1 MIKCEIIVDGYLYG
15 ITNDLKNWDDV
26 MVSIKRGNYDGVVR
40 SFSSKFEFVN
50 SAYAI
55 LKKQFRDKYLGAA
68 ATIVI
73 SRRNN
78 SWTWNELFR
87 CSLDFSTYEDDG
99 RTLFINAIDDSL
111 ASLIKAKRGTKYE
124 YSMDVIK
131 DDKKLWYDGL
141 EMSESVNWQVSG
153 NSIDGSTDVDVP
165 ISAQIREQVFPL
177 YVGSSEQNVGN
188 RFLIGDTPPGLIS
201 DKPDSYLIKSI
212 SSGGMEVHVDMTV
225 RIPDGKYFSIILRR
239 YYKETTGEDDYDN
252 LAEAGVTTGDVN
264 RNVTLSFDGGLY
276 MEDGSYLVV
285 VFKSA
290 HDFTIRI
297 PDSAVFTAKWISR
310 VNPVNIDVVSPLN
323 LLNRLLQS
331 MNGGEEGLVGEIDMD
346 WSFRVKHCLILAADS
361 IRGVPNAKLYSSFN
375 QFSEWMSAV
384 FGFVYEVSGNKVV
397 FKHRTLFFSSDIVKS
412 IANYDEFSYTVN
424 PSIIYSRV
432 RVGYEKQEYDSING
446 RDEFRFTTTYS
457 TGVSLTDN
465 SLDLISP
472 YRADAYGVEFLVQKR
487 GEDTTDSSSD
497 NDVFFC
503 GAELSFNGDRYELI
517 RNGFNLSG
525 VISSSTMFNAMY
537 SPRSMLVAN
546 SSFVGSCT
554 GLLTYTSGE
563 GNTDVAV
570 NGINEK
576 DDLVIPESDRLF
588 TVGEVSFVTPEYD
601 LPESCLGTVE
611 LKGANET
618 YYGYMMKA
626 EMSIGREECTK
637 YSLMVK
643 KIIN

>member
-78 SWTWNELFR
+78 SWMWNELFR

-99 RTLFINAIDDSL
+99 RTLSINAIDDSL

-131 DDKKLWYDGL
+131 DDKKLWYNRI
-141 EMSESVNWQVSG
+141 EIS
-153 NSIDGSTDVDVP
+153 NS
-165 ISAQIREQVFPL
+165 AN
-177 YVGSSEQNVGN
+177 YNVY
-188 RFLIGDTPPGLIS
+188 
-201 DKPDSYLIKSI
+201 DK
-212 SSGGMEVHVDMTV
+212 
-225 RIPDGKYFSIILRR
+225 
-239 YYKETTGEDDYDN
+239 DYDN
-252 LAEAGVTTGDVN
+252 THSKDPENDEVIISTNQSGYYVLPLSPSESSEIYSRESAEVLDNADPNNHGGIIRFTGTKSVRVSMKFHVRKDSSAAFAIRLVIIQGSTQTVVDKFYNGNGNEFDVDYSYDIPSFY
-264 RNVTLSFDGGLY
+264 LSSGYILKIDFPGGGYKSWIAISKFDHFRVKYTSIGTPV
-276 MEDGSYLVV
+276 YL
-285 VFKSA
+285 
-290 HDFTIRI
+290 
-297 PDSAVFTAKWISR
+297 
-310 VNPVNIDVVSPLN
+310 DVASPSK
-323 LLNRLLQS
+323 LLSRLLQS
-331 MNGGEEGLVGEIDMD
+331 MNGGNDGLVGEINFNNSMD
-346 WSFRVKHCLILAADS
+346 RERCLLLAADS
-361 IRGVPNAKLYSSFN
+361 IRGMPNAKLYSSFN
-375 QFSEWMSAV
+375 QFAEWMSAV
-384 FGFVYEVSGNKVV
+384 FGFAYEVSGNKVV

-537 SPRSMLVAN
+537 SPRSMIVAN
-546 SSFVGSCT
+546 SAFIGACT

-563 GNTDVAV
+563 GNTDVSV

-611 LKGANET
+611 LNGANET